1 MKTARR
7 WIKFLLDYLD
17 EYVDEKTRVEMLENC
32 GRNCISSSYVEKAKS
47 CKDKAKDMDDFL
59 SKLSKI
65 WGPLQREGEDVYV
78 VYEKCYCPLGRTLLK
93 DYADSLSSS
102 FCNCGRGWIKE
113 LFESALER
121 PVEVKLETSVIQGN
135 AVCKFKV
142 CL

>member
-7 WIKFLLDYLD
+7 WIKSLLDYLD
-17 EYVDEKTRVEMLENC
+17 KCVDEKTRVEVLENC
-32 GRNCISSSYVEKAKS
+32 GRNCVSSSFVEKAIS
-47 CKDKAKDMDDFL
+47 CRNRAKDMDDFFD
-59 SKLSKI
+59 KLSEI
-65 WGPLQREGEDVYV
+65 WSPLQRDGDDIYV
-78 VYEKCYCPLGRTLLK
+78 VYEKCYCPLGRALLK

-121 PVEVKLETSVIQGN
+121 PVDVKLETSVIQGN
-135 AVCKFKV
+135 DVCKFKV

>member
-7 WIKFLLDYLD
+7 WIKSLLDYLD
-17 EYVDEKTRVEMLENC
+17 ECVGKETLVEMLENC
-32 GRNCISSSYVEKAKS
+32 GRNSISSRNIEKAKS
-47 CKDKAKDMDDFL
+47 CKNRAKDMDDFL

-65 WGPLQREGEDVYV
+65 WSPLQRDGDDVYV
-78 VYEKCYCPLGRTLLK
+78 VYEKCYCPLGRALLK

-121 PVEVKLETSVIQGN
+121 PVDVKLETSVIRGN
-135 AVCKFKV
+135 DVCKFRV